1 MPRLMAHGGY
11 EMNVMDMTDAQ
22 IYEHGIKVLTKN
34 LGLTETERFLYIC
47 KPQEADVAVAW
58 RTLSHLKMEKIEKKV
73 FREYAAKHP
82 VPENKHIRNLSALPD
97 MTLYKFGL
105 DAILDALGLVGMA
118 RFIRIRKPNTI
129 DYTAER
135 HKWLDKLDKET
146 ILKGIQ
152 QAEQEYLEEQ
162 VKGTK

>member
-1 MPRLMAHGGY
+1 
-11 EMNVMDMTDAQ
+11 MNILEMTDEK
-22 IYEHGIKVLTKN
+22 IYELGIKVLTKN
-34 LGLTETERFLYIC
+34 LGLTGTKRFLYIC
-47 KPQEADVAVAW
+47 KPQETDAAVAW
-58 RTLSHLKMEKIEKKV
+58 QTLSHPKMEKIQKEV
-73 FREYAAKHP
+73 FQAYEAKHP
-82 VPENKHIRNLSALPD
+82 VPENEHIRNLSTLPD

-105 DAILDALGLVGMA
+105 DAILDELGLVGMA
-118 RFIRIRKPNTI
+118 RFIRIRKPSTI

-146 ILKGIQ
+146 ILAGIQ